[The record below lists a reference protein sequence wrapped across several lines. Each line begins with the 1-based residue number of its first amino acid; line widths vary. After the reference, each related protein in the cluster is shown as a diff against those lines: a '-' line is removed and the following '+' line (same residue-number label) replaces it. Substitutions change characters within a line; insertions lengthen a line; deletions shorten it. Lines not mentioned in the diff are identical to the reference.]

1 MCYFCHAQL
10 FEIAYAENIK
20 SPFVQH
26 SCRNAKVVEVFGDA
40 SCGLS
45 TRRRPSIHRPPVDAL
60 RVPAEM
66 PIALSWAP
74 LHADMHLV
82 WCCARAYHRE
92 RRRHAIPIVLAASQC
107 PTARDFVP
115 WRFLV
120 AGRFSAWSVSSSR
133 RPKTCTDPDISVGP
147 WTTITLACRP
157 FASPPRIWPTL
168 RGATLGLV
176 L

>member
-10 FEIAYAENIK
+10 FEITYAENIN

-26 SCRNAKVVEVFGDA
+26 SCRNAKVVEVFCDA
-40 SCGLS
+40 GCRLS
-45 TRRRPSIHRPPVDAL
+45 TRCRPSIHRPPVDAL

-74 LHADMHLV
+74 LHADIHV
-82 WCCARAYHRE
+82 VRCCCRAHHRE
-92 RRRHAIPIVLAASQC
+92 QRRHAIPIALAASQY

-120 AGRFSAWSVSSSR
+120 AGRFSAWPVSSSR
-133 RPKTCTDPDISVGP
+133 RPKTCTEAVILTSASRQRSYRRFRVSS
-147 WTTITLACRP
+147 
-157 FASPPRIWPTL
+157 FAQTPPSER
-168 RGATLGLV
+168 A
-176 L
+176 